1 MTPEQRH
8 ELEKEFTVELA
19 VYEGW
24 EVKPDSVHS
33 RAETDPR
40 VKRWLE
46 LARKLIDTVEQ
57 AIS

>member
-19 VYEGW
+19 AYEGW
-24 EVKPDSVHS
+24 EVNPDSVHS
-33 RAETDPR
+33 RAKTDPH

-46 LARKLIDTVEQ
+46 LARKLLNAVEQ